1 MRSLIL
7 ISVLIFIL
15 VVLASFIIS
24 LFLSKRALAP
34 VQRSWDQQH
43 QFVADA
49 SHELKTPLTV
59 ILANLGIIKS
69 HSGHTVTEEKK
80 WLDNTEEE
88 AIRMK
93 DLLQDLL
100 FLARDDADNA
110 PPAPHV
116 TLNLSQIV
124 WECILSFESVTY
136 EQNTTMSEDI
146 QNDIRISGNEKQI
159 KQLTMILLDNACKY
173 AKNGSIH
180 VVLKRDH
187 EKAILSIRN
196 SGPVIPK
203 EDLEHIF
210 ERFYRA
216 NKSRSRDTGGY
227 GLGLSIAQ
235 TIVHNH
241 KGNIK
246 ADSTEKS
253 GTTFRVSMPVLL

>member
-1 MRSLIL
+1 
-7 ISVLIFIL
+7 
-15 VVLASFIIS
+15 
-24 LFLSKRALAP
+24 
-34 VQRSWDQQH
+34 
-43 QFVADA
+43 
-49 SHELKTPLTV
+49 
-59 ILANLGIIKS
+59 
-69 HSGHTVTEEKK
+69 
-80 WLDNTEEE
+80 
-88 AIRMK
+88 
-93 DLLQDLL
+93 
-100 FLARDDADNA
+100 
-110 PPAPHV
+110 
-116 TLNLSQIV
+116 
-124 WECILSFESVTY
+124 
-136 EQNTTMSEDI
+136 MSEDI